1 MEKET
6 IDIAET
12 LARLSALTIFE
23 LRGEWRRLHR
33 APPPMR
39 LSRDL
44 LVRGITYKLQER
56 SLGGLSS
63 SILRKLEGLEPAIYV
78 SWDDAKA
85 YVAWLSRMTGKT
97 YRLLTGAEWEGA
109 ARAGTKTAYYWGN
122 EIGKNN
128 ANCDGCGSQWDN
140 KQTAPVGSFKS
151 NAFGLYD
158 MAGNVW
164 QWVEDCYH
172 DDYDGAPTNGSE
184 WLASDCNNHV
194 VRGGGW
200 GSDPQLLRSA
210 NRLRDTASDRYD
222 GLGFRVGR
230 TLTARAGVITVAPG
244 AH

>member
-1 MEKET
+1 MTGSAATASRRGAAAEMEKET

-97 YRLLTGAEWEGA
+97 YRLLTGAEWECA

-172 DDYDGAPTNGSE
+172 DDYRRCIEFDRAQQRRNDSLE
-184 WLASDCNNHV
+184 RWLGKAS
-194 VRGGGW
+194 GQ
-200 GSDPQLLRSA
+200 S
-210 NRLRDTASDRYD
+210 RYP
-222 GLGFRVGR
+222 F
-230 TLTARAGVITVAPG
+230 RAGGLQPRCGRPCLFPRIR
-244 AH
+244 